1 MDSGQRS
8 ASFQCGIQGAALNQN
23 LSFRQ
28 LGVFLLRAD
37 RLVLALTLAVIVAS
51 YFGYTL
57 YIGATETREELASLE
72 GRFTVVDDD
81 LAYLE
86 ANDETASLQERLDAE
101 RAKPQPQALPSQA
114 AVREFSNALFGYAA
128 AQGLSFTTFD
138 KIETSV
144 SIGDTAY
151 SSLRHSLEAQGTGEA
166 QTGLL
171 QLISEFPTAKV
182 LDLAFT
188 RAGNPAEWHMRLEMD
203 VFYR

>member
-1 MDSGQRS
+1 MNR
-8 ASFQCGIQGAALNQN
+8 N

-28 LGVFLLRAD
+28 LGVFLLGAD
-37 RLVLALTLAVIVAS
+37 KLVLALIIAVLITG
-51 YFGYTL
+51 YFGYTK
-57 YIGATETREELASLE
+57 YVGATETREELSSLE
-72 GRFTVVDDD
+72 GRFKVVDDD

-86 ANDETASLQERLDAE
+86 ANDETASLQARLDAE

-114 AVREFSNALFGYAA
+114 AVGEFSNALFGYAA

-138 KIETSV
+138 KTDTSV

-151 SSLRHSLEAQGTGEA
+151 PSLRHSLEAQGTGEA

-171 QLISEFPTAKV
+171 QLIGEFPTAKV
-182 LDLAFT
+182 LDLVFT

>member
-1 MDSGQRS
+1 M
-8 ASFQCGIQGAALNQN
+8 NQN

-28 LGVFLLRAD
+28 LGVFLLGAD
-37 RLVLALTLAVIVAS
+37 RMVLALIIAVLITG
-51 YFGYTL
+51 YFGYTK
-57 YIGATETREELASLE
+57 YVGASEASEELVSLE

-86 ANDETASLQERLDAE
+86 ANDETTSLQARLDAE
-101 RAKPQPQALPSQA
+101 RAKPQPQTIPSLA
-114 AVREFSNALFGYAA
+114 AVGEFSNALVEYAA

-138 KIETSV
+138 KTDTPV
-144 SIGDTAY
+144 SIGDAAY
-151 SSLRHSLEAQGTGEA
+151 QSLHHSLEAQGTGEA

-171 QLISEFPTAKV
+171 QLISEFPTAKIQ
-182 LDLAFT
+182 DLVFT

>member
-1 MDSGQRS
+1 M
-8 ASFQCGIQGAALNQN
+8 NQN

-28 LGVFLLRAD
+28 LGVFLLRSD
-37 RLVLALTLAVIVAS
+37 RLVLALAIAVLAAG

-57 YIGATETREELASLE
+57 YLGATESRDELSSLE
-72 GRFTVVDDD
+72 GRFAVVDDD

-101 RAKPQPQALPSQA
+101 LAKPAPQALPSQA
-114 AVREFSNALFGYAA
+114 AVGEFSSALFGYAA

-138 KIETSV
+138 KVDTSV

-151 SSLRHSLEAQGTGEA
+151 PSLRHSLEAQGTGEA

-171 QLISEFPTAKV
+171 QLISQFPTAKV
-182 LDLAFT
+182 LDLVFT
-188 RAGNPAEWHMRLEMD
+188 RSGNPTEWHMRLELD